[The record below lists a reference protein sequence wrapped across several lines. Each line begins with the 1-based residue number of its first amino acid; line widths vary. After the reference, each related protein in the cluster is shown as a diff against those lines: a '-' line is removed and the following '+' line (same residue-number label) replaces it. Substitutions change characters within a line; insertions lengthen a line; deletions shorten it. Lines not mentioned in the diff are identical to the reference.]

1 VLGQMDRKRKYAPGQ
16 RSRSMLVRYTEDEY
30 GAVAGAAG
38 RAGLAPTSYVA
49 EAALAAARDTPAPSA
64 SPLRELAVEL
74 MQARLQVRR
83 FGVNVNQAVAKLHAT
98 GEVPVWLAESVE
110 RCDLAVA
117 HVDAAAAALSRRL
130 G

>member
-1 VLGQMDRKRKYAPGQ
+1 MDRKRKYAPVR

-30 GAVAGAAG
+30 GVVADAAG
-38 RAGLAPTSYVA
+38 QAGLAPTSYVA
-49 EAALAAARDTPAPSA
+49 EAALAAARDTAAPSA
-64 SPLRELAVEL
+64 SPLRDLAIEL
-74 MQARLQVRR
+74 MQARRQVRR

-117 HVDAAAAALSRRL
+117 QVDTVAAAISRLLR
-130 G
+130 